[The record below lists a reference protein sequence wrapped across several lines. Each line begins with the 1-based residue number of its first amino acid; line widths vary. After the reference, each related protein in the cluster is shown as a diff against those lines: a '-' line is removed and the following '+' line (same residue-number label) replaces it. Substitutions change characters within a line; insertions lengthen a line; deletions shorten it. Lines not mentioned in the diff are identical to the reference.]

1 MKFLLILF
9 IVSTSFA
16 QSPGKVTVSVS
27 KLDGEKQVT
36 VEPAWL
42 YTGGLTSDLKLGG
55 VWSSK
60 SETNFFIDVL
70 QVQKRRTDFLG
81 VEKRQNMDALI
92 SGIKIG
98 VDGNVH
104 EFKPV
109 DAQTGYV
116 PGLGRVENST
126 RFSVPLELVQQMVS
140 GSNVIVQAQ
149 LPGKWVEGQFTFN
162 QMMYARGAI
171 KKALEKINGKESDS
185 SDRKIATPR
194 AGKSQ

>member
-1 MKFLLILF
+1 
-9 IVSTSFA
+9 VST
-16 QSPGKVTVSVS
+16 
-27 KLDGEKQVT
+27 
-36 VEPAWL
+36 EPAWL
-42 YTGGLTSDLKLGG
+42 YTGGMQSDLKLGG

-70 QVQKRRTDFLG
+70 QVQKRRSDFLG

-98 VDGNVH
+98 VDGKIYQ
-104 EFKPV
+104 FDPV
-109 DAQTGYV
+109 NAQTGYV

-126 RFSVPLELVQQMVS
+126 RFSVPLALVQQMVN
-140 GSNVIVQAQ
+140 GTNVIVQAQ

-171 KKALEKINGKESDS
+171 KKGLEKINGKEDS
-185 SDRKIATPR
+185 SSVKKTQVMK
-194 AGKSQ
+194 AGNWRE